1 MRSPYTGKTVKTHH
15 WYTENTPERTRR
27 KPFRTPAA
35 SGVGLAGPRRL
46 EKPHRPE
53 HTRHS
58 SHALACPQSP
68 QLRRI
73 WEGDFWV
80 GRVATTVLQPPPPLG
95 LRVGLGAGAAGGAG
109 TPPQSPSLC
118 AGDTYSHT
126 LPWRLPR
133 STAATAAG
141 AQLATVWGAP
151 SRFLTPVEEPART
164 AASHAREPDAD
175 RQRPR
180 SCHSHP
186 GLLPRARVG
195 EPASSSSCPVPQTL
209 RKQGPQANEAEWC
222 EIVPLSR

>member
-68 QLRRI
+68 QLGRI
-73 WEGDFWV
+73 WEGDFWA
-80 GRVATTVLQPPPPLG
+80 GRVATTVLQPPPPL
-95 LRVGLGAGAAGGAG
+95 RVGLGAGAAGGAG
-109 TPPQSPSLC
+109 PPPQSPSLC

-151 SRFLTPVEEPART
+151 SQFHPSRFLTPVEEPART

-180 SCHSHP
+180 SSTRT
-186 GLLPRARVG
+186 RAFCLG
-195 EPASSSSCPVPQTL
+195 PASGSQRAVPAARCPRP
-209 RKQGPQANEAEWC
+209 
-222 EIVPLSR
+222 